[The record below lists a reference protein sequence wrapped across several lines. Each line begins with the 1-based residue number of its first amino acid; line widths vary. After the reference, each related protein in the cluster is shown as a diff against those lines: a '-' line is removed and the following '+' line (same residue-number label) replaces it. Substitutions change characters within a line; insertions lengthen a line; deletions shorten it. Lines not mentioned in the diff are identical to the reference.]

1 MSSEP
6 YVPVNCGFHD
16 RLLDFAT
23 RAQTVTVLLKGGMNR
38 FDTKIK
44 DVFTRGGAEFI
55 TFDNGE
61 TYRLDELATVN
72 DHSSDTGVCL
82 ID

>member
-1 MSSEP
+1 MRSEP

-55 TFDNGE
+55 TFDNG
-61 TYRLDELATVN
+61 
-72 DHSSDTGVCL
+72 
-82 ID
+82 